1 MKHTPLDPHLLD
13 LIADRFKV
21 LSEPARLRILDLLRG
36 DAMTVTELVEA
47 TGLGQANLSKH
58 LQVLYAQGFVKR
70 SKEGSFTR
78 YAVAGR
84 DVFRLCDIMCGRLE
98 TEAATRKKLLPVR

>member
-1 MKHTPLDPHLLD
+1 VKHAPLDPHVLD

-21 LSEPARLRILDLLRG
+21 LSEPARLRILDLLRS
-36 DAMTVTELVEA
+36 DAMTVTELIDA
-47 TGLGQANLSKH
+47 TGLGQANVSKH
-58 LQVLYAQGFVKR
+58 LQVLYAHGFVKR
-70 SKEGSFTR
+70 SKEGPFTR

-98 TEAATRKKLLPVR
+98 TEATTRKKLLPVR